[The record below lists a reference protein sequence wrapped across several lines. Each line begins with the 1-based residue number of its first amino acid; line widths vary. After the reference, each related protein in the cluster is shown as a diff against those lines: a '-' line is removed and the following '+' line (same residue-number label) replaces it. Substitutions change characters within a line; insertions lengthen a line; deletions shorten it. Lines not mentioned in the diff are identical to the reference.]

1 VKISEVLETTCW
13 RGKQPEALAQVGRAT
28 LLQFMQEIC
37 GVAALDVW
45 DPWELQRGSHL
56 AGKDVERG
64 GEKEQNPGV
73 RSALFGLSLLLA
85 APVSAEDAGVRAE
98 LVCRAE
104 AAPGR
109 VLCELKYTANAGAR
123 LVWADALVTSA
134 PDFVK
139 PLRARVAP
147 ERFKG
152 AAPGE
157 RKLTLAFVAAKA
169 GVGQVIVKA
178 RAVVC
183 RGEGERESCRP
194 ESQDARAEIR
204 VGG

>member
-1 VKISEVLETTCW
+1 MMSRRIGGLGAFLC
-13 RGKQPEALAQVGRAT
+13 GCGALLPPASAT
-28 LLQFMQEIC
+28 AE
-37 GVAALDVW
+37 
-45 DPWELQRGSHL
+45 
-56 AGKDVERG
+56 
-64 GEKEQNPGV
+64 EKSVN
-73 RSALFGLSLLLA
+73 
-85 APVSAEDAGVRAE
+85 AE
-98 LVCRAE
+98 LSCRPE

-109 VLCELKYTANAGAR
+109 VLCELKYTASAGTR

-139 PLRARVAP
+139 PLRARVTP

-152 AAPGE
+152 ATPGE
-157 RKLTLAFVAAKA
+157 RKLTLAVVAAQA
-169 GVGQVIVKA
+169 GVGQVVVKA

-194 ESQDARAEIR
+194 ESQDTRAEIR

>member
-1 VKISEVLETTCW
+1 MMSRRISVMAAFL
-13 RGKQPEALAQVGRAT
+13 
-28 LLQFMQEIC
+28 C
-37 GVAALDVW
+37 GC
-45 DPWELQRGSHL
+45 G
-56 AGKDVERG
+56 
-64 GEKEQNPGV
+64 
-73 RSALFGLSLLLA
+73 SLLPPA
-85 APVSAEDAGVRAE
+85 SASGEEKSVKAE
-98 LVCRAE
+98 LSCRPE

-109 VLCELKYTANAGAR
+109 VLCELKYTASAGTR

-139 PLRARVAP
+139 PLRARVTP

-183 RGEGERESCRP
+183 RGAGERESCRP

-204 VGG
+204 IGG

>member
-1 VKISEVLETTCW
+1 VSN
-13 RGKQPEALAQVGRAT
+13 
-28 LLQFMQEIC
+28 
-37 GVAALDVW
+37 D
-45 DPWELQRGSHL
+45 GSAIL
-56 AGKDVERG
+56 NPQSSILKDVERG
-64 GEKEQNPGV
+64 DERAQNPGV
-73 RSALFGLSLLLA
+73 RSALFGLSLLFA
-85 APVSAEDAGVRAE
+85 APVSAESPGVKAE
-98 LVCRAE
+98 LSCRAE

-109 VLCELKYTANAGAR
+109 VLCELKYTASSGAR
-123 LVWADALVTSA
+123 LVWADALVTST
-134 PDFVK
+134 PELVK

-152 AAPGE
+152 TAPGE

-169 GVGQVIVKA
+169 GIGQVIVKA

-194 ESQDARAEIR
+194 ESQDTRAEIR